1 MKWLQMV
8 AVAMLVLLIP
18 TYLFADILSYRTLQ
32 ETYDQSL
39 YGANRILERMEAD
52 EDYVPGMPVIFT
64 GWFNDTYYPQD
75 QTYWSYSLG
84 YLVTNRTNHGD
95 YYANNEA
102 VRRFYLQ
109 FFGVSLNMADKGTYN
124 RITTDDRYKDMGVF
138 PTKDSV
144 KIIDGVMVVNMS
156 GDPLVAY

>member
-1 MKWLQMV
+1 M
-8 AVAMLVLLIP
+8 
-18 TYLFADILSYRTLQ
+18 
-32 ETYDQSL
+32 
-39 YGANRILERMEAD
+39 
-52 EDYVPGMPVIFT
+52 
-64 GWFNDTYYPQD
+64 
-75 QTYWSYSLG
+75 
-84 YLVTNRTNHGD
+84 TNRTNHGD